1 MKWSELDYA
10 LTLLFGNLF
19 RRASISS
26 ICPAEKTT
34 LPSPYPLFVERE
46 TAMLYTAECRFRRLA
61 SPEVHPILILL
72 KKSWTIDVQKGYILS
87 GPCSWLTSQS
97 PAKPSPTIRCDSL
110 TSWSLDNQVLI
121 NMVDGSCF
129 PKMGQWCVQDASQP
143 ALTLLLTRLKAAA
156 TKIQTTCNS
165 PLCKSKKI
173 HWENEDK

>member
-34 LPSPYPLFVERE
+34 LPSPYPLFVERLLSADSE
-46 TAMLYTAECRFRRLA
+46 GSQALRSILFLYC
-61 SPEVHPILILL
+61 L
-72 KKSWTIDVQKGYILS
+72 KRV
-87 GPCSWLTSQS
+87 GPLMYKRAIFCLVPVPGWPHSHQ
-97 PAKPSPTIRCDSL
+97 PSPVPQSDVIVRHRDH
-110 TSWSLDNQVLI
+110 LI
-121 NMVDGSCF
+121 NMEDTRDGSCF